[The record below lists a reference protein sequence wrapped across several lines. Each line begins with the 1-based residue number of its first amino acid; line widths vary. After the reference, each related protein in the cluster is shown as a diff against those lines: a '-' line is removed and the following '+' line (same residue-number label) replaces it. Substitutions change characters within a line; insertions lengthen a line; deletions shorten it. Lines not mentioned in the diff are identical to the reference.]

1 MLSESCINCEAI
13 SLGKPL
19 TKEKSN
25 YFGKKKD
32 CTVLVETGARKSN
45 NSTPQKP
52 SKRKKE
58 PKASPQPDG
67 NNNNKSPAVAPI
79 PENEPGTLST
89 ISPPGSLN
97 GNSNCSSLLNSSL
110 GDTKTAA
117 GSASDPE
124 NGDKAKRKKARTT
137 FSGRQIFELEKQFE
151 IKKYLSSSERADMAK
166 LLNVTETQV
175 KIWFQNRRT
184 KWKKLENISNAEA
197 AEHKHTPDKSS
208 SSGGK
213 GKSSKSSK
221 NSNKTNMSTP
231 APANTEPSTTP
242 TTVVNSIQPIPLTN
256 GRTAGSELSNG
267 LSLDAIDLQQCP
279 GSREISENSY
289 NTIIGQTA
297 EEAMSIDMIQHEP
310 ERSSEPIQKPM
321 SSPSQEKRAE
331 HISYPFLHSQTMDN
345 VNSEPHSPI
354 RISSSVLCNTPLLE
368 LNCADQRMEEV
379 NQ

>member
-1 MLSESCINCEAI
+1 MATGSFM
-13 SLGKPL
+13 
-19 TKEKSN
+19 TQN
-25 YFGKKKD
+25 YSRSQ
-32 CTVLVETGARKSN
+32 RKSN

-166 LLNVTETQV
+166 LLNVTETQLHDKCRLAYLIV
-175 KIWFQNRRT
+175 LNVGTEYFRT
-184 KWKKLENISNAEA
+184 KYQQKLN
-197 AEHKHTPDKSS
+197 
-208 SSGGK
+208 
-213 GKSSKSSK
+213 
-221 NSNKTNMSTP
+221 NSTFVT
-231 APANTEPSTTP
+231 
-242 TTVVNSIQPIPLTN
+242 
-256 GRTAGSELSNG
+256 
-267 LSLDAIDLQQCP
+267 
-279 GSREISENSY
+279 
-289 NTIIGQTA
+289 
-297 EEAMSIDMIQHEP
+297 
-310 ERSSEPIQKPM
+310 
-321 SSPSQEKRAE
+321 
-331 HISYPFLHSQTMDN
+331 
-345 VNSEPHSPI
+345 
-354 RISSSVLCNTPLLE
+354 
-368 LNCADQRMEEV
+368 
-379 NQ
+379 

>member
-1 MLSESCINCEAI
+1 MANV
-13 SLGKPL
+13 
-19 TKEKSN
+19 SN
-25 YFGKKKD
+25 EMQPTSRERKRAFGK
-32 CTVLVETGARKSN
+32 ARKSN

-58 PKASPQPDG
+58 PKANPQPDG

-79 PENEPGTLST
+79 PESEPGALST

-97 GNSNCSSLLNSSL
+97 GNSNCSSILNSSL

-137 FSGRQIFELEKQFE
+137 FTGRQIFELEKQFE

-221 NSNKTNMSTP
+221 NSNKTNLNTP
-231 APANTEPSTTP
+231 APPNTESSTTP
-242 TTVVNSIQPIPLTN
+242 TTIVDSIQPIPLTN

-279 GSREISENSY
+279 GSNREISEQSY

-310 ERSSEPIQKPM
+310 ERSSSEPMQKSM

-331 HISYPFLHSQTMDN
+331 HMNYPFLHSQTMED
-345 VNSEPHSPI
+345 VNSEPNSPI
-354 RISSSVLCNTPLLE
+354 RVSSSVLCNGPCLE
-368 LNCADQRMEEV
+368 LNCADQRMEEA
-379 NQ
+379 NQQ